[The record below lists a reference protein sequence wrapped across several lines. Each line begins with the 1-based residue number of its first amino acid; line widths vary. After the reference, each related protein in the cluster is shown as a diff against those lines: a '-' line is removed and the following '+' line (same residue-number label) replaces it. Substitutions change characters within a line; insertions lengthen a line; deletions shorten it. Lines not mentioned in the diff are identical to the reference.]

1 MNLSF
6 NYNPFSQGFLKAKN
20 TLDVER
26 ERQLNTNSQG
36 VSEEQMRVADVAS
49 SINPYGV
56 GTVPGADFTAAPAAF
71 RAVFSSKPNKIAT
84 YREMSYFPEIIDAL
98 NIISDEAI
106 TKDDSGNF
114 VKLKIKADLPE
125 REKKHINKTFE
136 YIVSQVLKIDDR
148 GWKLFRTFLI
158 DSELFLEK
166 ILNDD
171 RTKIIGAK
179 LLPAQSTY
187 PVYDSGNVITKFV
200 QHARKNNTDT
210 KDKYFESNQICYLHW
225 DDYGTS
231 LLDVRGYLEPAIRT
245 WNQYKNLQD
254 SLIIYRLVRAPSRR
268 LWNIEV
274 DKLPPGKAEEYLK
287 TVIAR
292 YKKNYSYSAETGTVD
307 SSKLFQ
313 ALTDDYWFIKRGGQG
328 TTVETLESSMNLGEL
343 EDVNVFLRSLYK
355 SLQIP
360 KSRWEDTLNSVTAN
374 TAPGEITREEVRFSK
389 MVNRFRNRFKK
400 IFIDFLC
407 TQLVLSNQIDKKYTR
422 EHIFDIEF
430 CEENVFAEQKK
441 LLNLKSRL
449 DILQA
454 ASTFIASKDNPKGLL
469 SREWVMENILHLSDE
484 ERQNMN
490 NQIAAEIAEDGEG
503 TGGNTEGN
511 QETPPEETPTKPSQ
525 DMNTQNQESN
535 AEDEP
540 ETTTPEGSKEQT
552 PSEEGAGEIL
562 MP

>member
-1 MNLSF
+1 MFSI

-20 TLDVER
+20 TLDYER
-26 ERQLNTNSQG
+26 ERQLIRNSQG
-36 VSEEQMRVADVAS
+36 VSEEEMRVADVAS

-84 YREMSYFPEIIDAL
+84 YREMSFFPEIVDAL
-98 NIISDEAI
+98 NIISDEAV
-106 TKDDSGNF
+106 TKDDNGDY

-125 REKKHINKTFE
+125 REKKHIHKTFN
-136 YIVSQVLKIDDR
+136 YIVNQVLKVDER

-166 ILNDD
+166 ILDD
-171 RTKIIGAK
+171 NRTKIIGAK

-187 PVYDSGNVITKFV
+187 PVYEGNTIRQFV
-200 QHARKNNTDT
+200 QHAKKNNDDA
-210 KDKYFESNQICYLHW
+210 KDKTFESNQVCYLHW

-274 DKLPPGKAEEYLK
+274 DKLPPGKSEEYLK

-292 YKKNYSYSAETGTVD
+292 YKKNYNYSSETGTVD

-360 KSRWEDTLNSVTAN
+360 KSRWEDTLNTVTSN

-430 CEENVFAEQKK
+430 CEENIFAEQKK

-449 DILQA
+449 EILQA
-454 ASTFIASKDNPKGLL
+454 ASGFVATKDNPKNFL
-469 SREWVMENILHLSDE
+469 SRQWIQENILHLSDE
-484 ERQNMN
+484 ERQIMD
-490 NQIAAEIAEDGEG
+490 NQIAAELGEIDENSDGNAEG
-503 TGGNTEGN
+503 TTEN
-511 QETPPEETPTKPSQ
+511 PPEEKLSTSQ
-525 DMNTQNQESN
+525 TMNTQNQESD
-535 AEDEP
+535 AEEEP
-540 ETTTPEGSKEQT
+540 EATTPEGSKEQI
-552 PSEEGAGEIL
+552 PSDEQGEIL